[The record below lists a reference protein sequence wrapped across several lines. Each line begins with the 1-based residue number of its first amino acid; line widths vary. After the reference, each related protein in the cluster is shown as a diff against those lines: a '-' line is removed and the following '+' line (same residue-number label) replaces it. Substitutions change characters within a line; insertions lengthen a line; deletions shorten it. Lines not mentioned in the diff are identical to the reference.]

1 MKKVLIVLVFI
12 SNLVFSQVKV
22 TQNLG
27 DFNVLKTYRGL
38 HIELVKSKDQKIIIE
53 GEKSKE
59 VIVKNI
65 NGVLKITMTVLETFS
80 ADEARVTVYFN
91 NNIDIIDVNEGSFVS
106 SDEIFKQEKIELK
119 SQEAGKIELELK
131 TNHLDVKVV
140 SGGEIILKGFTK
152 NQNIK
157 ANTGGFYKAKELE
170 TEYTNVTA
178 STGATATV
186 NASKLVDANANL
198 GATITVKGEPAEI
211 KKKESLGGYIRN

>member
-12 SNLVFSQVKV
+12 SNLVFSQDKV
-22 TQNLG
+22 SQNLG

-38 HIELVKSKDQKIIIE
+38 HIKLVKSKDQKIVIE
-53 GEKSKE
+53 GEKSEE
-59 VIVKNI
+59 VIVKNT

-131 TNHLDVKVV
+131 TNYLDVKVV

-152 NQNIK
+152 NQNVK
-157 ANTGGFYKAKELE
+157 ANTGGFYKAKALE

-186 NASKLVDANANL
+186 YASKLVDANANL

>member
-1 MKKVLIVLVFI
+1 
-12 SNLVFSQVKV
+12 LVFSQDKV
-22 TQNLG
+22 SQNLG

-38 HIELVKSKDQKIIIE
+38 HIKLVKSKDQKIVIE
-53 GEKSKE
+53 GEKSEE

-65 NGVLKITMTVLETFS
+65 NGVLKITMTVLKTFS

-131 TNHLDVKVV
+131 TNYLDVKVV

-152 NQNIK
+152 NQNVK
-157 ANTGGFYKAKELE
+157 ANTGGFYKAKALE

-186 NASKLVDANANL
+186 YASKEVDANANL

-211 KKKESLGGYIRN
+211 KKKETLGGYIRN